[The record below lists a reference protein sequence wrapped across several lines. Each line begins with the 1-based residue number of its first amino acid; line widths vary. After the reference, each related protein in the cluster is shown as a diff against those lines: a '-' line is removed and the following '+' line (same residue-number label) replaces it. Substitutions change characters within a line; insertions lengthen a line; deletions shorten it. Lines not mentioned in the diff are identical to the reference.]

1 MCYGGY
7 CGGYGG
13 GAWGWWFFF
22 FFLIPIIFI
31 ILLVIIL
38 CFRGVCMMPYR
49 RKTIT
54 TIPGPAVPQ
63 GPVLPTYTVA
73 TSRKYPKKIETSFII
88 ISLQRILDT
97 YHHHNPPDY
106 YPNNSP
112 PSDYT
117 LATSNTVQQQSETR
131 GPYVSQALFPISERD
146 EKAFHITTLERR

>member
-73 TSRKYPKKIETSFII
+73 TSH
-88 ISLQRILDT
+88 T